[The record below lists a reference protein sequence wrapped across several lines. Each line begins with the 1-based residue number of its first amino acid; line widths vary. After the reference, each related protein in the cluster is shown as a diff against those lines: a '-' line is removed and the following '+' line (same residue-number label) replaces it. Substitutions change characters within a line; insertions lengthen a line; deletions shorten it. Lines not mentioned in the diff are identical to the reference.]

1 MKPQRRE
8 GKEGSPGS
16 QAPMPAHP
24 GTAGPSR
31 ARGGLGVHTLGALQ
45 LRGGAPGGQT
55 QAYLSWRSP
64 DGQLG
69 GGGGS
74 GVANF
79 PGSPFT
85 RPALGMG
92 GGRVGVGRPGPARP
106 VGPGAP
112 AVCGARH
119 MEKAGSSGAGTAVGG
134 GMPRYLKTHKY
145 RSSTGGRRRARGQ
158 VASTRVSRGP
168 GGRPPPQHPASGLTA
183 APDFAPAGPRVAGD
197 RTGAG
202 GAGLGRWGMGVHVR
216 NWARLVEMGPGIGV
230 TQGVWNAGVGAEG
243 KGLLPVGGNSGRSR
257 VGGN

>member
-55 QAYLSWRSP
+55 QPYLSWRSP

-168 GGRPPPQHPASGLTA
+168 RGRPP
-183 APDFAPAGPRVAGD
+183 APAPGFWADGRARLCPGRSSGCWRPNWSGRGRAGEMGDGCACAELGETGGDGAGD
-197 RTGAG
+197 RGHTGGLECWG
-202 GAGLGRWGMGVHVR
+202 GGRG
-216 NWARLVEMGPGIGV
+216 
-230 TQGVWNAGVGAEG
+230 EG
-243 KGLLPVGGNSGRSR
+243 TATGRR
-257 VGGN
+257 EFWEI